1 MKPRATRRNLIEDT
15 PAIVLRDVR
24 KQLGGPKE
32 LAKIDSV
39 ELGLPDGRTAV
50 VRFRGHTT
58 NIGAVAK
65 HFVCPR
71 CQRTCRVL
79 RIVSEEPALA
89 CPSCLQRGG
98 HAARYHAQTTH
109 PSAWPREKG
118 RAAAAAAD
126 NEITAARP
134 DSSDGVP
141 NPQT

>member
-15 PAIVLRDVR
+15 PAIILKDIRR
-24 KQLGGPKE
+24 QLGGPKE
-32 LAKIDSV
+32 LAKVDSV
-39 ELGLPDGRTAV
+39 ELGLSDGRSAL

-79 RIVSEEPALA
+79 RIIPEEPALV
-89 CPSCLQRGG
+89 CPSCLQQGG
-98 HAARYHAQTTH
+98 YAARYHAQTTH

-118 RAAAAAAD
+118 RAAVAATE
-126 NEITAARP
+126 NEITAASP
-134 DSSDGVP
+134 DSSADAP